1 MGKKI
6 KFLVLLM
13 AVVLLTGCV
22 KMDVTMEIKNDK
34 SMNFSMI
41 YAVSKELDEY
51 NTSSD
56 EEQIKEY
63 ENKGFYVEK
72 YDKDGKSGYK
82 ITKQYKNIDDIS
94 TEGAL
99 EKVDMTEAL
108 SNDNQYMFT
117 IKKGFLKNTYSASYN
132 FNTSGYESNGF
143 ESEYYDTCEYRLTGF
158 SCGPDVVQ
166 DQEANRAAY
175 EEYVKYQQ
183 KQMSEFTEGMDL
195 KFNLKLPNK
204 VKSSNATSVTNGG
217 KNLVWDLSKTSDV
230 VFEFEVYNMTNVYI
244 AIGVGIG
251 IAFILF
257 ICIISMKKGGNKTNI
272 SSIDKNYKPS
282 YLNDDIGLVDTG
294 DATTPSSGNSEQIVN
309 NNIENVNEF
318 STSNTSS
325 TQFINESISNT
336 NTNTNTP
343 STNSFIPNE
352 NVIASSVDSSNVVN
366 NDNLTS
372 NPNSAFDMPPMIGQ
386 DNSNNNNSNVN

>member
-318 STSNTSS
+318 SANNTSS
-325 TQFINESISNT
+325 TQFIDESIS

-366 NDNLTS
+366 NDNLIS